1 VRNISIIPL
10 DNGQALSVY
19 IISGWGTGGAVIKNR
34 QEDVPVYTL
43 SSTER
48 GGPMTVE
55 KMEFKTEVKQL
66 LDLMIH
72 SLYSH
77 KEIFLRELISNA
89 SDAIDKA
96 RFESLTNKDIL
107 TNAGEWKIK
116 ISIDKAAGTV
126 TVSDNG
132 IGMTRDEIIAELGT
146 IAHSGTRDFLRAL
159 QDKALKDQPVLIGQF
174 GVGFYSSFMV
184 ADKVSVRTR
193 RATET
198 TPKAVVWES
207 AADGAYTIE
216 EGEKDRAGTDVVLH
230 LKAEERKYLDEWE
243 IRSVVKKYSDYIE
256 HPVVMDIEREKEDP
270 LDKNKK
276 IKTVEEEVLNSRKA
290 IWLKDPSQI
299 KPEEYNE
306 FYKHISHDF
315 ADPAKVIHYRAE
327 GTSEF
332 TALLYIPAKAPY
344 GILYRDFKIG
354 PTLYVKRVQIMD
366 HCEQLIPEY
375 LRFIKGVADSSDL
388 PLNVSREILQSNRH
402 MDVIKKNITKKVLDT
417 LADMKKNSYE
427 TYAGLYQEFG
437 RVIKE
442 GIHFDFSRKEQLADL
457 MLMPSTR
464 TEPGKYT
471 TFDDYYKNMPIA
483 QSEIYY
489 ITGRP
494 DENVLQSP
502 YLEAF
507 REKGYEV
514 LILTDD
520 IDDIIM
526 SSLGEYKGKKIKSV
540 IKGDISLDKTGES
553 DRDKAKGKFE
563 KLLALIR
570 EQLKNDVK
578 DVRLSG
584 RLKDSACCL
593 VADEGGLDPQME
605 KLLKSMGQ
613 DVPPQKRILEINP
626 SHQVF
631 EAMNDLIVNGGKD
644 ELLKAYV
651 DLLYNQAL
659 LLEGSKVKDPAAF
672 AREMTEL
679 MLANARQQREQG

>member
-1 VRNISIIPL
+1 
-10 DNGQALSVY
+10 
-19 IISGWGTGGAVIKNR
+19 
-34 QEDVPVYTL
+34 
-43 SSTER
+43 
-48 GGPMTVE
+48 MTVE

-96 RFESLTNKDIL
+96 RFESLTNKDVL
-107 TNAGEWKIK
+107 ANAGEWKIK
-116 ISIDKAAGTV
+116 ISIDKAAGTL

-146 IAHSGTRDFLRAL
+146 IAHSGTKDFLRAL
-159 QDKALKDQPVLIGQF
+159 QDKALKDKPELIGQF

-184 ADKVSVRTR
+184 ADKVTVRTR
-193 RATET
+193 KATET

-207 AADGAYTIE
+207 AADGAYTVDDA
-216 EGEKDRAGTDVVLH
+216 EKDQAGTDVILH
-230 LKAEERKYLDEWE
+230 LKAEEKKYLDEWE

-256 HPVVMDIEREKEDP
+256 HPVFMDVEREKEDP

-290 IWLKDPSQI
+290 IWLKDPSEI

-315 ADPAKVIHYRAE
+315 ADPARVIHYRAE

-344 GILYRDFKIG
+344 GILYRDYKIG

-375 LRFIKGVADSSDL
+375 LRFVKGVVDSSDL

-402 MDVIKKNITKKVLDT
+402 MDVIKKNITKKVLDA

-427 TYAGLYQEFG
+427 TYAGLYREFG

-442 GIHFDFSRKEQLADL
+442 GIHFDFSRKEQIADL

-464 TEPGKYT
+464 TEASAST
-471 TFDDYYKNMPIA
+471 TFEDYAKNMPIA
-483 QSEIYY
+483 QPEIYY

-540 IKGDISLDKTGES
+540 IKGDISLDKSGES
-553 DRDKAKGKFE
+553 DREKAKGKFE

-613 DVPPQKRILEINP
+613 DVPPQKRVLEINP

-631 EAMNDLIVNGGKD
+631 EAMNDLIGKGGRE
-644 ELLKAYV
+644 ELLKEYI

-659 LLEGSKVKDPAAF
+659 LLEGSKLKDPAAF
-672 AREMTEL
+672 AKRIAQL
-679 MLANARQQREQG
+679 MYENTKR